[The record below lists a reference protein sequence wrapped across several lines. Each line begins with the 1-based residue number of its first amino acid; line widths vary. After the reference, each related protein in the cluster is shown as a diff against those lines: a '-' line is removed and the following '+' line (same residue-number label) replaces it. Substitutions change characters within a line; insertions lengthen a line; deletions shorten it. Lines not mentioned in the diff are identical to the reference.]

1 MLKRIAFVTGVA
13 VGYVL
18 GSKAGRERY
27 EQLLRLGRSV
37 RDNRAMQ
44 ETVGMVQ
51 GQATAALDTARH
63 VAAEQLDQHL
73 GDKPLAHKVAQR
85 LRSDDSGEDRASS
98 PVIDTTAGPLRSP
111 SDSNPNGIP
120 R

>member
-1 MLKRIAFVTGVA
+1 MLKRIAFVTGIA

-27 EQLLRLGRSV
+27 EQMLRLGRSV
-37 RDNRAMQ
+37 RDNRSVQ

-51 GQATAALDTARH
+51 GQATAALDTARQA
-63 VAAEQLDQHL
+63 AAEQLDQHF
-73 GDKPLAHKVAQR
+73 GDQPMAHKVAQR
-85 LRSDDSGEDRASS
+85 LRTEDPDAA
-98 PVIDTTAGPLRSP
+98 PVVDTTAGPLTS
-111 SDSNPNGIP
+111 SDPNPNGIP